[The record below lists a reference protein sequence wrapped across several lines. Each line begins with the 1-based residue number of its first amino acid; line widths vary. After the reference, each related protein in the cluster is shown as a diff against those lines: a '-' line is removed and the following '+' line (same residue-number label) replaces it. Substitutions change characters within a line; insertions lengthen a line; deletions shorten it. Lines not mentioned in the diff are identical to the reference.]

1 MTIARR
7 GSGVIMPM
15 CGREG
20 GQKGTIIAQNTHTHV
35 LREVRKCTYL
45 YIHGNTRIL
54 HLFIFKYLLILL
66 TTTQPTVDMTVTT
79 VPQYYNG

>member
-54 HLFIFKYLLILL
+54 HLFIFKYLLILF
-66 TTTQPTVDMTVTT
+66 
-79 VPQYYNG
+79 Y